1 MSNFTLYPAIDLR
14 GGKAVRLT
22 QGRADQQTV
31 YGDDPPAIA
40 RDFASRGARWLHVI
54 NLDGA
59 FGDDSRNLEI
69 LRAICASVSVPV
81 QFGGGLRREADV
93 DLALQAGAKRVI
105 LGTTALREPQLVRT
119 LARRLGERLAVG
131 IDAKGGKVAVSGW
144 VEVSETTSLELARR
158 MIDAGVNRFVYTDIS
173 RDGML
178 VGPDLDGARAIG
190 RLGAHVIASGGVGD
204 LTHVRAAAGANDG
217 VDGLIVGKAL
227 YEARFTLNEALAAVN
242 APKGN

>member
-1 MSNFTLYPAIDLR
+1 MNAFTIYPAIDLR

-31 YGDDPPAIA
+31 YGEDPVAVA
-40 RDFASRGARWLHVI
+40 RDFASRGAKWLHVV

-59 FGDDSRNLEI
+59 FGDDSRNLDI
-69 LRAICASVSVPV
+69 LRAICATVTLPV
-81 QFGGGLRREADV
+81 QFGGGLRSEADV
-93 DLALQAGAKRVI
+93 DRALQAGAKRVI
-105 LGTTALREPQLVRT
+105 LGTVALRDPQLVRT

-158 MIDAGVNRFVYTDIS
+158 MIEGGVNRFIYTDIS

-178 VGPDLDGARAIG
+178 QGPNIEATAEVVRA
-190 RLGAHVIASGGVGD
+190 ACASPVIASGGVTTLDD
-204 LTHVRAAAGANDG
+204 LERLSHIGVEGA
-217 VDGLIVGKAL
+217 IVGRAL
-227 YEARFTLNEALAAVN
+227 YEGRIDLKEAIDRFQ
-242 APKGN
+242 KGAG